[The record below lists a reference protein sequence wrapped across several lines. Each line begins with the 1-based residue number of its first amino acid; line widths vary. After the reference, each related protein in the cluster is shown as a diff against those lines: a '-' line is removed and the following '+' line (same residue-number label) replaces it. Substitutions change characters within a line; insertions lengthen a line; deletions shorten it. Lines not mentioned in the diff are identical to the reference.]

1 MVTTAI
7 IMLFGA
13 VMLLL
18 YGIRLAGEGLQKAA
32 GTRLKGFLLNATSN
46 RLKARGL
53 ATPT

>member
-1 MVTTAI
+1 MAATAI

-18 YGIRLAGEGLQKAA
+18 YGIRLAGERLQKAA
-32 GTRLKGFLLNATSN
+32 GTRLKGFLLKATSN
-46 RLKARGL
+46 RLKALGF